1 MVDGTRRSIGDVSER
16 IRTPHGE
23 LSLEEIAEALPAT
36 GDLMAAVGESW
47 WKCAHA
53 ARGGNWELA
62 AYFAR
67 RVRSIQ
73 RRLALI
79 RPKYREDLTR
89 FESERIVPVLAAA
102 SARDPEAFDH
112 AFAETTAEAN
122 RLHDKWGFGYIRWV
136 LPRDPPAD
144 LDLRGA
150 APPR

>member
-1 MVDGTRRSIGDVSER
+1 MIDGTRRSIPYVSER

-23 LSLEEIAEALPAT
+23 LSLEEIAEALPGT

-67 RVRSIQ
+67 RVRGIQ
-73 RRLALI
+73 RRLAIL

-89 FESERIVPVLAAA
+89 FERDLIAPVLAAA
-102 SARDPEAFDH
+102 AAHDPVAFER

-122 RLHDKWGFGYIRWV
+122 RLHDKWGYGYIRWV
-136 LPRDPPAD
+136 LPEDPPPD
-144 LDLRGA
+144 LDLRDEA
-150 APPR
+150 SA